1 MAATPGSRVHR
12 ARRIPALDAAMLG
25 AGAQRTM
32 AARPRE
38 EIIAHGMGDV
48 RPKAGRT
55 AERQNGRTRTDSHT
69 RSQEPEAH
77 RP

>member
-1 MAATPGSRVHR
+1 
-12 ARRIPALDAAMLG
+12 MLG

-55 AERQNGRTRTDSHT
+55 AEREQTATGA
-69 RSQEPEAH
+69 RSQKPTDHDVQQLELIKYES
-77 RP
+77 